1 VSRTTT
7 PGDTTFSEDTSTS
20 RTGSGP
26 ASLATIRAAITAASK
41 DAGYLHIPRRA
52 GATTPP
58 RRSSPP
64 ARLRLGQK
72 PTFTEHAGALVLAE
86 HNDEWAEARRYMGP
100 EILAACRKPERRK
113 GLAIPA

>member
-41 DAGYLHIPRRA
+41 DAGYLHIPEGRRDH
-52 GATTPP
+52 TTQPKLSACTASIRTETDIHGT
-58 RRSSPP
+58 RRSPSP
-64 ARLRLGQK
+64 G
-72 PTFTEHAGALVLAE
+72 GA
-86 HNDEWAEARRYMGP
+86 
-100 EILAACRKPERRK
+100 
-113 GLAIPA
+113 